1 MSAYESAMDLSND
14 PTPLT
19 QTDMGETIE
28 AAAVTPPPAHIQ
40 TPTSA
45 TLGRCETRPAS
56 LTPTPIAPP
65 INTQQ
70 EQESLAR
77 AVHLAT
83 CDPKT
88 IPADTPLRDLPELAD
103 RYVPLTS
110 ADLGVE
116 YRNPRKFCLKPP
128 CWQKWTPREY
138 QEFGKW
144 LGTVELTDI
153 ARKLN
158 KPVQEVGCM
167 LDNVAVVPLQD
178 AAEASRR
185 GVEGMMRWFERYGK
199 YGTPTREWTGQQVR
213 GELEKVSHDKIYL
226 IVEKNGNRL
235 ELAREHLTND
245 DITWL
250 KQNLITADKKLFFDG
265 QTQEQSEPEVPQ
277 DDLREW
283 GNDKILAAFAGV
295 SKLKVHLVRPDG
307 SRTELDRGLLCTADS
322 AWMREKGEDGVPKVS
337 VLSRRMISN
346 TNVSEDEY
354 EKNAVTL
361 VRTWTKDGIIGN
373 LYGVRTDVLTIIQ
386 GDGNRKE
393 IPRGELTREDV
404 MWLKNNISMRMR
416 KELSGKARQQ
426 EQARSVVDGM
436 AQNDRSE

>member
-1 MSAYESAMDLSND
+1 MSVYGSAMDLSDD

-19 QTDMGETIE
+19 QTDMRETIE
-28 AAAVTPPPAHIQ
+28 AAAVTPPPARIQ
-40 TPTSA
+40 MPTKA
-45 TLGRCETRPAS
+45 TLDRSETRPAS

-65 INTQQ
+65 INTQR
-70 EQESLAR
+70 EQDSLAR

-88 IPADTPLRDLPELAD
+88 LPKDTPLRDLPELAD

-128 CWQKWTPREY
+128 CWQKWTPWEY

-144 LGTVELTDI
+144 LETVDLTDI

-158 KPVQEVGCM
+158 KPVQEIGCM

-185 GVEGMMRWFERYGK
+185 GVEGMTRWFELYGR
-199 YGTPTREWTGQQVR
+199 YGTPTREWTVQQVR

-226 IVEKNGNRL
+226 VVEKNGNRL

-250 KQNLITADKKLFFDG
+250 KQNLPAADKKLFFDG

-283 GNDKILAAFAGV
+283 GKDKILAAFAGV

-307 SRTELDRGLLCTADS
+307 SRIELGKDLLCTADS
-322 AWMREKGEDGVPKVS
+322 AWMRGKGEDGVPKVS
-337 VLSRRMISN
+337 VLNRRMISD

-354 EKNAVTL
+354 EKNALTL
-361 VRTWTKDGIIGN
+361 VRTWTKDGILGN
-373 LYGVRTDVLTIIQ
+373 LCGVATDVLTIIQ
-386 GDGNRKE
+386 RDGNSKK
-393 IPRGELTREDV
+393 IPRAELTRADV
-404 MWLKNNISMRMR
+404 MWLKENITIRMR
-416 KELSGKARQQ
+416 KVLSGKAQQ
-426 EQARSVVDGM
+426 EERAKSVADG
-436 AQNDRSE
+436 SE